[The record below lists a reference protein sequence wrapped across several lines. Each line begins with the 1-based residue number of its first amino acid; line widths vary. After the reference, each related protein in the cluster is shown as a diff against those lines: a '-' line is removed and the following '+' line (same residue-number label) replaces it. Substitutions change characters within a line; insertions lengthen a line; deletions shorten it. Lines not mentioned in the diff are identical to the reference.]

1 MIRVTLAKEPDT
13 FDSHVR
19 RRGAAAIQRL
29 LGKPVKARGRK
40 PKTTYP
46 RPEKIPAD
54 KFPTYWADVR
64 ESDGQ
69 STLDDLM
76 DRYGQFCAYLAMR
89 IEPAT
94 GSPTVDHF
102 IPKERN
108 WRLVYE
114 WSNYRLSAGCVNGAK
129 GTKDVVDP
137 FQVGPGW
144 FELNL
149 DTFRVMRGAA
159 APSAE
164 HARID
169 ETLTILN
176 LRQCLAQRRDFI
188 RRYRE
193 GKIDLPH
200 LETYAPFIAAEFRR
214 QGQLR
219 PGDV

>member
-13 FDSHVR
+13 FHDDVR
-19 RRGAAAIQRL
+19 KRGAAAIQRL
-29 LGKPVKARGRK
+29 LGKPLKARGRK
-40 PKTTYP
+40 PKMTYS
-46 RPEKIPAD
+46 RPEDIPAD
-54 KFPTYWADVR
+54 RFPAYWREVR
-64 ESDGQ
+64 ASDEK
-69 STLDDLM
+69 SALDDLM
-76 DRYGQFCAYLAMR
+76 ERYDQYCAYLAMR
-89 IEPAT
+89 IEAAT

-108 WRLVYE
+108 WKLVYE

-129 GTKDVVDP
+129 GNKDVVDP

-149 DTFRVMRGAA
+149 DTFRVVRGAA

-193 GKIDLPH
+193 GRMDLSH

-219 PGDV
+219 PGDA